1 MVHFVKLRLSGF
13 KSFVEPSELLIE
25 PGTTGIVGPNGCGK
39 SNLVEAL
46 RWVMGE
52 TSAKRM
58 RGSEM
63 EDVIFGGTTTR
74 PARNLAEVVVT
85 LDNSD
90 RRAPL
95 AFNEQDVLEVA
106 RRIEREGNAVYLD
119 SILAQT
125 DSTVVRWADRVGS
138 PFRVAFIPDTTLPGW
153 QRALDAARD
162 GMLAWGGN
170 AAGLRFIEGNSAD
183 SAEIAVEF
191 VSALTDTGEFGL
203 TDLSWG
209 NRGVAQRAVI
219 RLALRPD
226 SLADPV
232 PVTILRRVAA
242 HEFGHA
248 LGLPHS
254 GSRDDLMFPS
264 SPVAT
269 PSRRD
274 QATLLL
280 LYAIPPGSIRTP

>member
-1 MVHFVKLRLSGF
+1 MQARLADIQEMISRVLSVVAIALLLVIGVSLF
-13 KSFVEPSELLIE
+13 GRPDTAVEPAAG
-25 PGTTGIVGPNGCGK
+25 PGITPEVTVAP
-39 SNLVEAL
+39 VTVA
-46 RWVMGE
+46 
-52 TSAKRM
+52 
-58 RGSEM
+58 
-63 EDVIFGGTTTR
+63 
-74 PARNLAEVVVT
+74 PARGPRV
-85 LDNSD
+85 
-90 RRAPL
+90 APL
-95 AFNEQDVLEVA
+95 PGANDVVEGTPSIDLLGLLAVR

-170 AAGLRFIEGNSAD
+170 AAGLRFIEVNSAD